1 MKAKENLLKENKKAF
16 QFLHLATG
24 MDFTKPYIII
34 EGNGNFTHKKI
45 LAALHIANVYEYN
58 IVMLMNNTDG
68 HASAFRDKFRYIKIT
83 PTEFISVDTAK
94 HYSYN
99 YHIDDYWSKGYFEE
113 DRKKADNHYFV
124 IAQRKNDLTAI
135 PQVRPLDT
143 SDRYTV
149 KEIGHFVYTHGKESY
164 IGKVEI
170 HSKSFANDKVREYK
184 PSYFRG
190 KEYKTIEEVIDKSG
204 YIRSE
209 YISEL
214 NRRARVLEAER
225 KAAAAKVYDS
235 TAETEGIRNGIAWIK
250 AELVKLMTKAETK
263 SDYSEI
269 GEITSKMRWLVSDFE
284 DHNKKIAE
292 KSYPSI
298 DRIQKDIEEMDAR
311 IKVIISILKA

>member
-1 MKAKENLLKENKKAF
+1 MTAKENLLKENKKAF

-24 MDFTKPYIII
+24 MDFTKSYIII

-68 HASAFRDKFRYIKIT
+68 HASTFKDKFRYIKIT

-94 HYSYN
+94 HYSWN

-124 IAQRKNDLTAI
+124 IAQRKNYLTAI

-149 KEIGHFVYTHGKESY
+149 KEIGHFSYTPGGKSY
-164 IGKVEI
+164 IGKIEI
-170 HSKSFANDKVREYK
+170 HSKSFANDKTREYK

-225 KAAAAKVYDS
+225 KAAAAKEYDS
-235 TAETEGIRNGIAWIK
+235 TVETERIKTAIDKIKTKINMIMLTAETSEDYNKIYDLIR
-250 AELVKLMTKAETK
+250 EMRYVV
-263 SDYSEI
+263 SDY
-269 GEITSKMRWLVSDFE
+269 
-284 DHNKKIAE
+284 E
-292 KSYPSI
+292 KHVRRINGNTYPSI
-298 DRIQKDIEEMDAR
+298 ADIQTAINRMEERITGINEALNK
-311 IKVIISILKA
+311 